1 MNNTKYSRRK
11 YAESVRYLK
20 SAIANDGLSFAF
32 RRRCVELLLVIYGLP
47 VPETG
52 GREKRAV
59 KELVTERA
67 IDKTLHREIREQVA
81 EKVRGEAEQQAKD
94 EIDEALKAFLA
105 PTERASSPVHEK
117 EAADGQ

>member
-1 MNNTKYSRRK
+1 MKYSRRK
-11 YAESVRYLK
+11 YGESVRYLK
-20 SAIANDGLSFAF
+20 SAIAHEGLSHVF

-47 VPETG
+47 VSETG

-67 IDKTLHREIREQVA
+67 IDKTLQREVREQVA
-81 EKVRGEAEQQAKD
+81 EKVRVEAEQQAKD

-105 PTERASSPVHEK
+105 PTERASSPVHER
-117 EAADGQ
+117 EATGGQ